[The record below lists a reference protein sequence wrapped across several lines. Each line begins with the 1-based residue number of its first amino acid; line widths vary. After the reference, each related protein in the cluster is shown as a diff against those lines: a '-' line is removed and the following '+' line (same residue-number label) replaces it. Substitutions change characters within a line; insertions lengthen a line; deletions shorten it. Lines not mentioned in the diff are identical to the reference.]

1 MVGAIPCVK
10 LVFPGF
16 FDQVANHELKSFA
29 NDFPAIARIIDRGE
43 MHDDSQFSIERDL
56 LGAFDL
62 TTHAEHL
69 TVTAL
74 TAAADGIE
82 YSPGMMR
89 ADPVHVRADGAQ
101 LRLFC
106 GEGFEPS
113 TAQSKLLIAE
123 LARLVPEAKFI
134 SGRHPARWYIQ
145 LAQAFDFSTPAP
157 AEINQRAIEGHL
169 PSGKDAP
176 QLHVLLNEIQMALYQ
191 SEVNNQ
197 RERDGQSPINSIWFW
212 GTRPLVT
219 EGARANFALWGND
232 VVGCALAERS
242 GATFFEELNVSE
254 VVGATLPS
262 HLSRLVLFNSPNG
275 PLTERGP
282 EINLEKFEQVWAPS
296 LLRKLRLGGIQ
307 QLEIIDLRRRL
318 IINRFDIWKI
328 WRHSSYF
335 KDKLTVHI
343 DPSKISQDVSANDAF
358 D

>member
-16 FDQVANHELKSFA
+16 FDQVANHDLNSFA
-29 NDFPAIARIIDRGE
+29 NDFPVVARIIDRGE
-43 MHDDSQFSIERDL
+43 MIDNRQFSIERDL

-62 TTHAEHL
+62 TTHSENL

-113 TAQSKLLIAE
+113 AAQSKLLIEE
-123 LARLVPEAKFI
+123 LARLFPEAKFI
-134 SGRHPARWYIQ
+134 CGRHPARWYIQ
-145 LAQAFDFSTPAP
+145 LAQTFDFSTPAP

-191 SEVNNQ
+191 SEVNNK
-197 RERDGQSPINSIWFW
+197 RERDGQAPINSIWFW
-212 GTRPLVT
+212 GTRPLVA
-219 EGARANFALWGND
+219 EGASANFALWGND
-232 VVGCALAERS
+232 VLGYALAERS
-242 GATFFEELNVSE
+242 GAMFYEQPNITE
-254 VVGATLPS
+254 VIGATVPN

-275 PLTERGP
+275 PLTKRGAD
-282 EINLEKFEQVWAPS
+282 INLEKFEQVWAPS

-318 IINRFDIWKI
+318 IISRLDIWKI

-343 DPSKISQDVSANDAF
+343 DPSKISQDVSANDTS